1 MEGCFGGDGIAFAP
15 VIMPRDIF
23 ASIDRPPPQNK
34 KGGKMERKA
43 SFWAASAFALV
54 AGMLFVSQDGQAQT
68 VPLAPNN
75 ERRRGST
82 LGNLVVV
89 ALGREEILQ
98 SVPTKIGRAT

>member
-68 VPLAPNN
+68 ASPDANN
-75 ERRRGST
+75 EAKQGST
-82 LGNLVVV
+82 FEDIVVV
-89 ALGREEILQ
+89 ARRSEENLQ
-98 SVPTKIGRAT
+98 SVLKIGRA

>member
-34 KGGKMERKA
+34 NGGKMERKA

-54 AGMLFVSQDGQAQT
+54 AGMLFVCQDGQAHT
-68 VPLAPNN
+68 DSTAPNN
-75 ERRRGST
+75 EAKQGREAERRGGTECVSP
-82 LGNLVVV
+82 
-89 ALGREEILQ
+89 GRLRL
-98 SVPTKIGRAT
+98 T